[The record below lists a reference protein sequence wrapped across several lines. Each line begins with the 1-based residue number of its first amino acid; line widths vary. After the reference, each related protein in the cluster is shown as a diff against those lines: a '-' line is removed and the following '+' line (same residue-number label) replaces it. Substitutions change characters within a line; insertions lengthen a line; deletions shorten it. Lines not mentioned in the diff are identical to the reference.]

1 MPNIAQMNR
10 LGVSTSTLAQ
20 TIRVAFEGVEIGTL
34 TLDGEE
40 VPFHLSL
47 DKSNINGD
55 EIISRLQVPNNLGQ
69 LIDVSRMVSIQ
80 EVSTLESI
88 SRYNGRRTTGVL
100 ADINEKVTTSAIVNK
115 MVQEKFAKKFA
126 SDPRVTLVVGGEEKS
141 TQESFESLARAFVI
155 AIVGIYITLSILFNS
170 ISRPLLILSTVPFGI
185 CGVIISFYFHGMP
198 ISFFA
203 MIGSMGLMG
212 ILVNDGLIMVSHL
225 DAVTKSEGLN
235 LGSLIKASKDRFRA
249 VMLTT
254 VSTSAGMIPT
264 IYGLGGHQPFLVP
277 LVLAVAGGLIFGTL
291 ITLVLI
297 PLVYSLKLKEA
308 V

>member
-69 LIDVSRMVSIQ
+69 LIDVSRMVSIK

-115 MVQEKFAKKFA
+115 MVQEKFAKNFA

-155 AIVGIYITLSILFNS
+155 AIIGIYITLSILFNS
-170 ISRPLLILSTVPFGI
+170 ISRLF
-185 CGVIISFYFHGMP
+185 
-198 ISFFA
+198 
-203 MIGSMGLMG
+203 
-212 ILVNDGLIMVSHL
+212 
-225 DAVTKSEGLN
+225 
-235 LGSLIKASKDRFRA
+235 
-249 VMLTT
+249 
-254 VSTSAGMIPT
+254 
-264 IYGLGGHQPFLVP
+264 
-277 LVLAVAGGLIFGTL
+277 
-291 ITLVLI
+291 
-297 PLVYSLKLKEA
+297 
-308 V
+308 